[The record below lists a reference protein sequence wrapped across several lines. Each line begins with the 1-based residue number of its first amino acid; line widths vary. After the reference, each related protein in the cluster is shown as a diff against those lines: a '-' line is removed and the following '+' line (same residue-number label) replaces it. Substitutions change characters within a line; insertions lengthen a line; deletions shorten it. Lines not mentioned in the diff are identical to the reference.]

1 MSKGDAKL
9 LHERLGLCELLRVE
23 GTDWIVE
30 AAGGVR
36 YRIPPDKRSQF
47 QVIQES
53 TQQPPKPVGPATPLP
68 IANPGRHARRIIE
81 SLRIGLPSLDGHTRQ
96 LAVGF
101 QETNRFI
108 KGFLEDISEDGGG
121 AMTLK
126 GAYGQGKTFALTML
140 EEVAHEGGFIT
151 ARTEI
156 DATENCL
163 NKPHHIYHDLMRNLR
178 IPGFGGQGARLIA
191 QKVVAH
197 LQQHCPGTVYQRK
210 QWLEAHIGCPPLAWL
225 LSDPQ
230 LTAKPELIGLLGA
243 DPNYPI
249 GRARG
254 RHAMTPVP
262 RTWPAF
268 TAGTQGDFA
277 SFILSGIGR
286 VARMLGYKGFVI
298 IMDEMEKWHEL
309 NWAQQSQ
316 AGNLLGGL
324 IWGATAE
331 EGDRGMHD
339 QPDCIDHSNRCGGY
353 PFTTERRCH
362 TGIAIA
368 MTPREYDV
376 SDQLWSKYGPIL
388 QADVPTL
395 SEKKLLEY
403 CGRVVPLFAEAFGV
417 GEPKPDE
424 LKHIAAEALGIWR
437 THGELNTRYG
447 VQAAIAA
454 FDHWRDR
461 H

>member
-1 MSKGDAKL
+1 MSKGGAKL
-9 LHERLGLCELLRVE
+9 LHQTLGLCELLRIE

-36 YRIPPDKRSQF
+36 YRVPPDKRSQF
-47 QVIQES
+47 QVVHEAK
-53 TQQPPKPVGPATPLP
+53 QQPPKSLVQATPAPL
-68 IANPGRHARRIIE
+68 ANPGRHARRVIE
-81 SLRIGLPSLDGHTRQ
+81 SLRIGLPCLDGHTRK

-108 KGFLEDISEDGGG
+108 NGFLKNISEEGGC

-126 GAYGQGKTFALTML
+126 GAYGQGKTFALAML
-140 EEVAHEGGFIT
+140 EEVAHESGFIT

-178 IPGFGGQGARLIA
+178 IPGISGQGVCLIA
-191 QKVVAH
+191 QKVTAH
-197 LQQHCPGTVYQRK
+197 LNQHCPGNAYQRK

-254 RHAMTPVP
+254 RHAITPFP

-277 SFILSGIGR
+277 SFLLSGMGR
-286 VARMLGYKGFVI
+286 VARTLGYKGFVI

-324 IWGATAE
+324 IWGATAK
-331 EGDRGMHD
+331 EGVRGMYDH
-339 QPDCIDHSNRCGGY
+339 PGSIDHSNRCGGY

-376 SDQLWSKYGPIL
+376 SDQLWSKYGSIL
-388 QADVPTL
+388 QTDVPTL
-395 SEKKLLEY
+395 SDKKLVEY
-403 CGRVVPLFAEAFGV
+403 CGLVMPLFAEAFGV
-417 GEPKPDE
+417 DRPQPDA
-424 LKHIAAEALGIWR
+424 LTQIAVEALRMWW

-461 H
+461 N

>member
-1 MSKGDAKL
+1 MSKGVAKL
-9 LHERLGLCELLRVE
+9 LHDRFGLCELLRIE

-30 AAGGVR
+30 AAGGIR
-36 YRIPPDKRSQF
+36 YRVPPDKRTQF
-47 QVIQES
+47 QIVQE
-53 TQQPPKPVGPATPLP
+53 TAQQPSKPVVQAAGSP
-68 IANPGRHARRIIE
+68 ISHSGRHARRVIE

-101 QETNRFI
+101 QETSRFI
-108 KGFLEDISEDGGG
+108 KGFLKDVADDGGG

-140 EEVAHEGGFIT
+140 EEVAQASGFLT

-178 IPGFGGQGARLIA
+178 IPNSSGHGAYSLA
-191 QKVVAH
+191 QQVTQH

-210 QWLEAHIGCPPLAWL
+210 AWLEAQIGCSPLAWL

-230 LTAKPELIGLLGA
+230 VLAKPELLGLLEA
-243 DPNYPI
+243 DSNYPI
-249 GRARG
+249 SRARW

-277 SFILSGIGR
+277 SFVLSGIGR
-286 VARMLGYKGFVI
+286 IARMLGYKGLII

-309 NWAQQSQ
+309 NWAQQLQ

-331 EGDRGMHD
+331 EGDRGMYDH
-339 QPDCIDHSNRCGGY
+339 PSSINHSNRCGGY
-353 PFTTERRCH
+353 PFTTEKRCH

-376 SDQLWSKYGPIL
+376 SDQLWTSYGPIL
-388 QADVPTL
+388 QAEVPTL
-395 SEKKLLEY
+395 SERKLVEY
-403 CGRVVPLFAEAFGV
+403 CGRVVPIFAEAFGV
-417 GEPKPDE
+417 GEPQPEE
-424 LKHIAAEALGIWR
+424 LKKIAAEAVGIWR

-461 H
+461 N

>member
-1 MSKGDAKL
+1 MANDMTKL
-9 LHERLGLCELLRVE
+9 LHDRFGICDLLRVE

-47 QVIQES
+47 QVIQEMAH
-53 TQQPPKPVGPATPLP
+53 QPAKVMSKGDSLPKV
-68 IANPGRHARRIIE
+68 NPGRHARRTIE

-101 QETNRFI
+101 NEMNTFI
-108 KGFLEDISEDGGG
+108 EDFLSRVAEDGGS
-121 AMTLK
+121 AITLK
-126 GAYGQGKTFALTML
+126 GAYGQGKTFALAML
-140 EEVAHEGGFIT
+140 EEVAHREGFMT

-178 IPGFGGQGARLIA
+178 LPDTDGQGARVLA
-191 QKVVAH
+191 QKVNTLLLH
-197 LQQHCPGTVYQRK
+197 KCTGTLFQRQH
-210 QWLEAHIGCPPLAWL
+210 WLEANIGCFPLAWL

-230 LTAKPELIGLLGA
+230 LLAKSELIGLLEG
-243 DPNYPI
+243 DLNYPI
-249 GRARG
+249 GRARK
-254 RHAMTPVP
+254 RHAITPVS

-277 SFILSGIGR
+277 SFVLSGVGR
-286 VARMLGYKGFVI
+286 AARMLGYKGFII

-331 EGDRGMHD
+331 DGNRGMFDH
-339 QPDCIDHSNRCGGY
+339 PDNINHSNRCGGY
-353 PFTTERRCH
+353 AFTTERRCH

-376 SDQLWSKYGPIL
+376 SDHLWSSYGPIFK
-388 QADVPTL
+388 ATVPTL
-395 SEKKLLEY
+395 NERKLIEY
-403 CGRVVPLFAEAFGV
+403 CSHVVPLFAEAYGV
-417 GEPKPDE
+417 SEPPPDE
-424 LKHIAAEALGIWR
+424 LRKISSEAVGIWR

-461 H
+461 F